1 MQSLN
6 LMVDAVRAGKT
17 GCLLGRLIHAKLDNF
32 CEFTVGL
39 TIATE
44 LHERL
49 FVRLKARKCKLN
61 FRTKILNLPTSK

>member
-49 FVRLKARKCKLN
+49 FCP
-61 FRTKILNLPTSK
+61 IESS